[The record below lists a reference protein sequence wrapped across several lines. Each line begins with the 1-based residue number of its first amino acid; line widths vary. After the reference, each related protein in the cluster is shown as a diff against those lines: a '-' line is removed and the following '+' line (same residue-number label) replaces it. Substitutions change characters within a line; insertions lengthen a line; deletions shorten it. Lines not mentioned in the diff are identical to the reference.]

1 MMSHLRLHKEC
12 LRMLADKEEVGQ
24 KHIWVVKLTIAKSIK
39 DEANGRRGVV
49 DAISML
55 FPGLSHFD

>member
-1 MMSHLRLHKEC
+1 
-12 LRMLADKEEVGQ
+12 MLADKEEVGQ